1 MFGWTILPRAN
12 DTAMPHVWEMLSR
25 YGQPENRA
33 SSTPDPGGRPAGG
46 LVHVPASRS
55 PVSRSGR
62 SVGLGLAVLM
72 ARYKVVERG
81 LLPYLVLSQTVPLIA
96 LAPLVVSWG
105 GRLHV
110 GAFEWP
116 RWLSAAVLGAFLAFF
131 PVAVGTLKGL
141 TSTPPASLE
150 LMDSYAASWRQTL
163 FKLRFPAALP
173 YIVPALKLAA
183 TASVVGVVVAEIST
197 GLAGGIGR
205 LIIEYAREATSDPAK
220 VFTAVFGAAALG
232 LADGRDRR
240 AGRSGG
246 DAEPA
251 ARGDRV
257 SDTADG
263 RAERRRGPRPVQGV
277 QRRTRR
283 TRSRPSST
291 STSMIAPGEFVSLI
305 GPSGCGKSTQLRLIA
320 NLTEPT
326 TGRGPGQ
333 RQAGA
338 RRAARSGLRDGV
350 PAGGP
355 VRVANASTKNVEL
368 PLELKGWDRAR
379 RRQRALEML
388 ELVKLPEFAEHFPWQ
403 LSGGMQQR
411 VAIAR
416 ALAAHPPLL
425 LMDEPFGALDEMTRE
440 HMQTELLRI
449 CGETSTTVVFVT
461 HSIPEA
467 VFLSTRVVVMSPRP
481 GRITDV
487 IDVELG
493 PRA

>member
-1 MFGWTILPRAN
+1 LTLFRRVGTFALALALVAVVWELYKVIGPEDGGTVFGWTILPRAN
-12 DTAMPHVWEMLSR
+12 DTAMPHVWEMFSR

-33 SSTPDPGGRPAGG
+33 SDTPILVVVLRGAWFTFRIALAGLALG
-46 LVHVPASRS
+46 TA
-55 PVSRSGR
+55 
-62 SVGLGLAVLM
+62 VGLGLAVLM

-232 LADGRDRR
+232 LVM
-240 AGRSGG
+240 AGIVALVDLVGMRN
-246 DAEPA
+246 
-251 ARGDRV
+251 R
-257 SDTADG
+257 
-263 RAERRRGPRPVQGV
+263 PRE
-277 QRRTRR
+277 
-283 TRSRPSST
+283 
-291 STSMIAPGEFVSLI
+291 A
-305 GPSGCGKSTQLRLIA
+305 
-320 NLTEPT
+320 TE
-326 TGRGPGQ
+326 
-333 RQAGA
+333 
-338 RRAARSGLRDGV
+338 
-350 PAGGP
+350 
-355 VRVANASTKNVEL
+355 
-368 PLELKGWDRAR
+368 
-379 RRQRALEML
+379 
-388 ELVKLPEFAEHFPWQ
+388 
-403 LSGGMQQR
+403 
-411 VAIAR
+411 
-416 ALAAHPPLL
+416 
-425 LMDEPFGALDEMTRE
+425 
-440 HMQTELLRI
+440 
-449 CGETSTTVVFVT
+449 
-461 HSIPEA
+461 
-467 VFLSTRVVVMSPRP
+467 
-481 GRITDV
+481 
-487 IDVELG
+487 
-493 PRA
+493 